1 MKILALLL
9 ILLSIVSCTG
19 PISYSD
25 TVYAPTSPAQ
35 IEVVHLNQ
43 LQRPY
48 EIIGEC
54 RGDPLFQS
62 ARDLKKMAGKLG
74 ANAISI
80 PVSDGQFL
88 TSQAIRWK

>member
-1 MKILALLL
+1 MRLIFALALTF
-9 ILLSIVSCTG
+9 LSSCIG
-19 PISYSD
+19 PVSYSD
-25 TVYAPTSPAQ
+25 NAYAPTNPSQ

-54 RGDPLFQS
+54 RGDAWLHD

-74 ANAISI
+74 ADAISI
-80 PVSDGQFL
+80 PERKQGGYI
-88 TSQAIRWK
+88 TAQALKWK